1 MIRREQVDI
10 EHYSPY
16 INTLIE
22 AICMKRHTIT
32 EGWETVDFGYLRQ
45 PTSHAPKKT
54 LPVLLAGFLICAF
67 NCYLFQAAA
76 FSQSDE
82 KAQTTP
88 MASNSKELMEPVG
101 PALTPE
107 QEITALKKE
116 ELELSERLMKDF
128 PDSVNAIMLM
138 GNLWERYGDATKA
151 LEYFKKVLERDPNRP
166 DVYKGIGWFFMHKE
180 QYEQAIENWQK
191 ALEIDPNI
199 PDMHNNIA
207 LALMGQ
213 KKQNQ
218 AIEELEKDIKISP
231 RSSFSYF
238 LLGQL
243 YLQQNEYEKAG
254 KYYEKAI
261 EIQPSYTNA
270 YYGLFTLSTK
280 LKQQDKAKEYMAVF
294 KKLKAEDMK
303 ILNDR
308 NEAVDDLID
317 MRKGA
322 AETYLLAGQM
332 YQAGGNFQKA
342 EEILNKATIL
352 DPNNI
357 LCLERLASLYLTS
370 NRLTDAIRLYIKIS
384 EINPKDPLCYLNI
397 GIIST
402 RLKQLDNAEKA
413 LRKVIE
419 VAPGLSAGYCELA
432 QLYLRTGRGFPE
444 ARELAE
450 KAVALEPT
458 ALNYFV
464 LCWACDMNG
473 DSENALKAIIKAI
486 QLEPANLKYRNVY
499 EHIKSRN

>member
-1 MIRREQVDI
+1 ME
-10 EHYSPY
+10 
-16 INTLIE
+16 
-22 AICMKRHTIT
+22 RHTII
-32 EGWETVDFGYLRQ
+32 EGWKTGNTVYSPQ
-45 PTSHAPKKT
+45 STAHAWQKI
-54 LPVLLAGFLICAF
+54 LPVLPAGLIICVF
-67 NCYLFQAAA
+67 NCCLFQAAA
-76 FSQSDE
+76 FSQTEIPAFSSNGQKE
-82 KAQTTP
+82 PAVS
-88 MASNSKELMEPVG
+88 ASN
-101 PALTPE
+101 PE
-107 QEITALKKE
+107 QEIAVLKKE
-116 ELELSERLMKDF
+116 ELELAEMLVKDF
-128 PDSVNAIMLM
+128 PDNVNAIMLM
-138 GNLWERYGDATKA
+138 GNLWERHGDATKA
-151 LEYFKKVLERDPNRP
+151 LQYFKKVLERDPKRA

-199 PDMHNNIA
+199 PDLHNNIA

-213 KKQNQ
+213 NKQIE

-231 RSSFSYF
+231 GSSFSYF
-238 LLGQL
+238 LLGQI
-243 YLQQNEYEKAG
+243 YLSQEEYEKARDN
-254 KYYEKAI
+254 YEKAV
-261 EIQPSYTNA
+261 EIQPNYTNA
-270 YYGLFTLSTK
+270 YYSLFTLSAK
-280 LKQQDKAKEYMAVF
+280 LNQQDKAKEYMAVF

-303 ILNDR
+303 ILKDR
-308 NEAVDDLID
+308 NEAVDDLMD

-322 AETYLLAGQM
+322 VGTYLLAGQM

-370 NRLTDAIRLYIKIS
+370 NRLTDAIPLYIKIS
-384 EINPKDPLCYLNI
+384 EINPKDPLSHLNI
-397 GIIST
+397 GILSM
-402 RLKQLDNAEKA
+402 RLKQLDIAEKA
-413 LRKVIE
+413 FRKVIE

-432 QLYLRTGRGFPE
+432 QLYLKTGRGFPE

-473 DSENALKAIIKAI
+473 DTETAIKAIIRAI
-486 QLEPANLKYRNVY
+486 QLEPTSLKYRNVY